1 MWERSAYA
9 MSRCHRRN
17 SIASLNSL
25 AGYWSLHVW
34 IHNEETTGAKG
45 SVRITW
51 MCQLACS
58 TFQQCGDTRHWI
70 IMRKHYKRCVSVCVC
85 LCMHRYPKH
94 RSSNS
99 GPLNPL
105 VKDCPNLPIF
115 ASHMS
120 HQNVHLMSDMSD
132 MSWSCDINRSHCP
145 VMSSFSLIAVCTL
158 RRQSE
163 SRKSAQQPVPS
174 KDMLEKPRMGRFCL
188 RPLVLRCQSKCLPTL
203 CGGIWGAWL
212 LCFEAV
218 LSYQGTTGLILMF
231 LIEMRWLKDLLT
243 LWKNAWWKSYL
254 PTFKQWSDT
263 KLDDQHD
270 KSMKG
275 YQTLQDFAHSN
286 SLPSFPAKTR
296 SDGIM
301 GCVLWQGISII
312 QHFGWSNQPFAWRSP
327 RLLVQPLMS
336 CGLVVTIFV
345 GKFSCWMVQAFHV
358 PELSIVHHCL
368 VRQWHLIGHACS
380 SGGHAW
386 SKWRISGAICVGTQ
400 MDAVGTQ
407 RPIERFCMT
416 CVEW

>member
-1 MWERSAYA
+1 MVAFVDFGCGNVLHTLCQDATDGTLSHLWILLLDIGVYMFEFTMKRPPVQKGV
-9 MSRCHRRN
+9 CEFLGC
-17 SIASLNSL
+17 ASWHVRPFSSVVTQRIECRIES
-25 AGYWSLHVW
+25 YW
-34 IHNEETTGAKG
+34 
-45 SVRITW
+45 
-51 MCQLACS
+51 
-58 TFQQCGDTRHWI
+58 
-70 IMRKHYKRCVSVCVC
+70 MRKHYKRCVSVCVC

-132 MSWSCDINRSHCP
+132 MSWSCDI
-145 VMSSFSLIAVCTL
+145 VCRL

-174 KDMLEKPRMGRFCL
+174 KDMLEKPRIGRFCL

-218 LSYQGTTGLILMF
+218 ISYQGTTGLILMF
-231 LIEMRWLKDLLT
+231 LIEMRWLKHLLT

-254 PTFKQWSDT
+254 PTLKQWHKSF
-263 KLDDQHD
+263 LDDHD

-286 SLPSFPAKTR
+286 SLPSLRKRGA
-296 SDGIM
+296 M
-301 GCVLWQGISII
+301 GSRDVFFGNIDDPSLWLVI
-312 QHFGWSNQPFAWRSP
+312 HHPFAWRSP
-327 RLLVQPLMS
+327 RLLVQPKWCLA
-336 CGLVVTIFV
+336 VV
-345 GKFSCWMVQAFHV
+345 
-358 PELSIVHHCL
+358 
-368 VRQWHLIGHACS
+368 
-380 SGGHAW
+380 
-386 SKWRISGAICVGTQ
+386 
-400 MDAVGTQ
+400 
-407 RPIERFCMT
+407 
-416 CVEW
+416 

>member
-1 MWERSAYA
+1 MAAFVDLGCGNGLQTLCQDATDGTLS
-9 MSRCHRRN
+9 H
-17 SIASLNSL
+17 L
-25 AGYWSLHVW
+25 W
-34 IHNEETTGAKG
+34 ILLLDIGVYMFEFTMKRPRVQKG
-45 SVRITW
+45 VCELLGCVSWI
-51 MCQLACS
+51 QLACS
-58 TFQQCGDTRHWI
+58 TFQQCGDTTHWI

-85 LCMHRYPKH
+85 LCMRRYPKH
-94 RSSNS
+94 CSSNS

-145 VMSSFSLIAVCTL
+145 VMSSFSLIAICTL
-158 RRQSE
+158 RRHSE

-174 KDMLEKPRMGRFCL
+174 KDMLEKPRIGRFCL

-218 LSYQGTTGLILMF
+218 LSCQGTTGLILMF
-231 LIEMRWLKDLLT
+231 LIEMRWLKHLLT

-254 PTFKQWSDT
+254 PTLKQWSDT

-301 GCVLWQGISII
+301 GCVFWQGISII
-312 QHFGWSNQPFAWRSP
+312 HHFGWSNHPFAWRSP
-327 RLLVQPLMS
+327 WLLVQPLMS

-345 GKFSCWMVQAFHV
+345 GKFSCWMVQVFHARTCLQLRW
-358 PELSIVHHCL
+358 PCL
-368 VRQWHLIGHACS
+368 VKMADIRCNMCG
-380 SGGHAW
+380 
-386 SKWRISGAICVGTQ
+386 
-400 MDAVGTQ
+400 DPVGTQ